1 MKIMTRMMMMMMLS
15 PDTDWFDDYDD
26 EDLEY
31 PFLPCSD
38 RIWTPTLINA

>member
-1 MKIMTRMMMMMMLS
+1 MMMLS

-31 PFLPCSD
+31 PFLPTMF
-38 RIWTPTLINA
+38 R